1 MGSAGST
8 VFLFIFISLAVH
20 VQHLT
25 FGSSRSKEKDLY
37 PPQADGPQRKLGLRR
52 WQLGPNGSWKARQPS
67 KSYPLFASSLQN
79 TNGIGFPMAAS
90 TTSHGAAARRRW
102 PGRSRA
108 ELPHRPPLPSTAAE
122 APLLAPG
129 CPPQRR
135 GLARPQT
142 RALTRADHVTMPH
155 L

>member
-1 MGSAGST
+1 MLSHVFFFFYFSRCSCATFNIWFESFEGEGPLSTTGRRPTKETGLEEVAVGAG
-8 VFLFIFISLAVH
+8 
-20 VQHLT
+20 
-25 FGSSRSKEKDLY
+25 
-37 PPQADGPQRKLGLRR
+37 
-52 WQLGPNGSWKARQPS
+52 KARQPS
-67 KSYPLFASSLQN
+67 KPYPLFASSLQN

-135 GLARPQT
+135 GLARSQT
-142 RALTRADHVTMPH
+142 RALMRADHVTVPH